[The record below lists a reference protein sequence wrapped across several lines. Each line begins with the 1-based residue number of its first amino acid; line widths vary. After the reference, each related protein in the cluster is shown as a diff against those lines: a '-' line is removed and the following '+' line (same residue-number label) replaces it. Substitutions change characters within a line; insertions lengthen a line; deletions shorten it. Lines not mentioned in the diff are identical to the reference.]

1 MSDLILYSYFR
12 SSTSYRVR
20 IALHWKELPFE
31 YRPVHLVNAGGE
43 QYTDQ
48 YKTLNPASEVPTL
61 VHGENT
67 IAQSMAILEYLEEVF
82 PAPQLLPGSIG
93 HKDGPSTHRVAYQR
107 ARIRQFCE
115 NINCTHP
122 LQNLK
127 ILKYLETELK
137 QPEAAREA
145 WLNRWL
151 SKGLQVAETLAAQT
165 SGKYCF
171 GDEVTLADVFLIPQ
185 LFSAHRFKVDAEPY
199 PTLRKIAD
207 NCSKLPAFQKAHP
220 FVQPDTPAELRLS

>member
-31 YRPVHLVNAGGE
+31 YRPIHLVDAGGE

-67 IAQSMAILEYLEEVF
+67 IAQSMAILEYLEDAF
-82 PAPQLLPGSIG
+82 PVPKLLPRATG
-93 HKDGPSTHRVAYQR
+93 HDNGQIANQDAYQR

-145 WLNRWL
+145 WLNRWI
-151 SKGLQVAETLAAQT
+151 SNGLQVAETLAART

-185 LFSAHRFKVDAEPY
+185 LFSAHRFKVNTDAY
-199 PTLRKIAD
+199 STLRKIAD

-220 FVQPDTPAELRLS
+220 FVQPDTPEELRTT